1 VVNSTLSSVEL
12 RLIRL
17 LQSLHFAQA
26 REVLSR
32 LSTSRLEKVPD
43 LTHWI
48 GVVANTAKPLLLLQW
63 RVGMLRTAQRLVA
76 SSSER
81 NRVGSSRSV
90 NGMTRRVV
98 PIEDIFASRK
108 GVMWNER
115 VSMLHAGRQSQLSS
129 TCSVQVDKAAKRSN
143 PIPLAAFVG
152 TALRSSFDIYNAR
165 VLDAVDEAAFKF
177 SRDTLDT
184 ATKDL
189 KSAIKDLKKVLK
201 TGLSKGQAVGYI
213 AKRVEKIFADPMRSY
228 RIATTEISRAQ
239 HAGQLMVAKESGLV
253 THKTWLASSDACDE
267 CLSLDGRSVEIDKP
281 FYVDPKGGTYAVV
294 QHPPFH
300 VNCKC
305 TLTEEVG

>member
-81 NRVGSSRSV
+81 NRVGSRLDT
-90 NGMTRRVV
+90 GMTRRVV

-129 TCSVQVDKAAKRSN
+129 TCSVQVDKAAKRGKPKK
-143 PIPLAAFVG
+143 PIPLAAI
-152 TALRSSFDIYNAR
+152 DIYNAK

-213 AKRVEKIFADPMRSY
+213 AKRVEKIFADPMRAY

-267 CLSLDGRSVEIDKP
+267 CLSLDG
-281 FYVDPKGGTYAVV
+281 KGGTYVVV